1 MVHRA
6 ETVTEAPAS
15 GWASGGGQSL
25 PGYVTLATPSDVP
38 MASFC
43 NADLLR
49 GNQPSGRLTTLSGY
63 PLP

>member
-1 MVHRA
+1 MPSTRLSGLGLGIGRWPID
-6 ETVTEAPAS
+6 PAN
-15 GWASGGGQSL
+15 
-25 PGYVTLATPSDVP
+25 VTLATPSDVP

-49 GNQPSGRLTTLSGY
+49 GNQPSGRPTTLSGY